1 MIDASA
7 VRAELLDRDGSC
19 RDINF
24 TEWGT
29 RERASAVIAFLADNF
44 TFVRADDGEGHE
56 HSLPSTIEFLKSQTG
71 SLNLLWAKEEFI
83 PHLQLYVYWLSEHGF
98 FLELTF
104 FPQDLDP
111 NRFDIQAFFTLLS
124 NLVTA
129 SGSDEYYVR
138 YENASWKHGDVSAS
152 SGVIFSHHDGIPTGD
167 G

>member
-1 MIDASA
+1 MIDALA
-7 VRAELLDRDGSC
+7 VRADLLGRDGSC

-24 TEWGT
+24 TEWVT
-29 RERASAVIAFLADNF
+29 REGASAVIAFLADNF
-44 TFVRADDGEGHE
+44 TFVRAGDGEGHE
-56 HSLPSTIEFLKSQTG
+56 QSLPSAVVFLKNQTG
-71 SLNLLWAKEEFI
+71 SLNMLWAKEEFL
-83 PHLQLYVYWLSEHGF
+83 PHLQLYVYWPSENSF

-104 FPQDLDP
+104 FPQDLDQ

-129 SGSDEYYVR
+129 SGSNAYYVR
-138 YENASWKHGDVSAS
+138 YENASWKHGDVSPS